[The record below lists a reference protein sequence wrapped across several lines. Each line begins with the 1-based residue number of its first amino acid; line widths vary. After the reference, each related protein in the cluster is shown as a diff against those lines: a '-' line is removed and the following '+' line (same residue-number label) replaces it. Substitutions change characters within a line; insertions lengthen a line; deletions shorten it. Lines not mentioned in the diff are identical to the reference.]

1 MSTNS
6 RIGILHEDGTTET
19 IYCHWD
25 GYPDHQ
31 MPILAKHYDTAEKV
45 KALLSLGDI
54 SILGERLAPEADE
67 PHSFEKPA
75 EGVTVA
81 YQRDRKEPMQ
91 PALTHKSVVSL
102 MRADWGI
109 PYYYF
114 SMNER
119 KSGSHRPRIDGAG
132 LPHVGLCAVFLR

>member
-31 MPILAKHYDTAEKV
+31 MPILTEHYNTAEKV
-45 KALLSLGDI
+45 KALLALGDI
-54 SILGERLAPEADE
+54 SILGERLAPDADE

-81 YQRDRKEPMQ
+81 YHRDRKEPPQ
-91 PALTHKSVVSL
+91 PAVTHKSVVSL
-102 MRADWGI
+102 MSADWGI
-109 PYYYF
+109 PYYYLF
-114 SMNER
+114 DER
-119 KSGSHRPRIDGAG
+119 TGQWIPPTEG
-132 LPHVGLCAVFLR
+132 